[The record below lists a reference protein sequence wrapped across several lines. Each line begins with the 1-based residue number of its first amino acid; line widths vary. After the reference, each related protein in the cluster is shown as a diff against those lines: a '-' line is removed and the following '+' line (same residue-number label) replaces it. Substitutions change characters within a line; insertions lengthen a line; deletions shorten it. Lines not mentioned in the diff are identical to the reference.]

1 MKNVVQIIIMIKLF
15 LFNWL
20 KIQQINN
27 KLYKSVDALK
37 IEITTYYINI
47 YLMCTFC
54 TTQHIYNTTLQ
65 NTNII

>member
-54 TTQHIYNTTLQ
+54 TQHNTHTIQ
-65 NTNII
+65 HYKTPT